1 MAMQRCGGCESFV
14 PGLSLS
20 CPNCGAKQ
28 AQGMSR
34 ARRIALGVV
43 GSVATSMTLAA
54 CYGAPSEG
62 EGEGEGEGE

>member
-1 MAMQRCGGCESFV
+1 
-14 PGLSLS
+14 
-20 CPNCGAKQ
+20 
-28 AQGMSR
+28 MSR

-54 CYGAPSEG
+54 CYGAPSVG